1 MSFRATTPGNVVE
14 ELLLQHPLDFFSFSF
29 LDFDWIEE
37 LSLLIVIVFLPFL
50 CVSNSGTSAVGPAE
64 YRLTLS
70 SRPSSTSCFPSAL
83 NTSLT
88 SIGEY
93 IAPAIVSFR
102 PIKRTRRFSPA
113 RSLASNAARC
123 PSRFSTCSSQ
133 SSVEAIRQRH
143 IGPCTRCTL
152 PSFSNSR
159 ISGMHQLDACTGC
172 SCKKCL
178 PMVNCLL
185 YALMHACVYCL
196 SLSCNF
202 SIWYFE
208 RFSKVK

>member
-50 CVSNSGTSAVGPAE
+50 CVSNSGKSAVGPAE

-88 SIGEY
+88 SVGEY

-113 RSLASNAARC
+113 RSLASNAASLELLVADLVFPPARHNHKSKPFAC
-123 PSRFSTCSSQ
+123 DTSDLAPGVPFHHSAILASLGCTSSTR
-133 SSVEAIRQRH
+133 ARDARARH
-143 IGPCTRCTL
+143 
-152 PSFSNSR
+152 
-159 ISGMHQLDACTGC
+159 
-172 SCKKCL
+172 
-178 PMVNCLL
+178 
-185 YALMHACVYCL
+185 VYP
-196 SLSCNF
+196 
-202 SIWYFE
+202 
-208 RFSKVK
+208 